1 MDDGKIQFFEEL
13 MALETLDK
21 LDIAESIKKLGLLI
35 DISGDLERD
44 EGIARAL
51 DWCDLLE
58 QRELTEQQTAKLEYF
73 RSNAWA
79 NRQKIRHKDVKGA
92 AWQWEQPELQA
103 QAFHLRRAAQLP
115 GFPKL
120 SRLEKCQ
127 IYTNLANQLNTV
139 GRFVEALEMWTRALA
154 ITPNFGMALGNR
166 GYGLMSYAR
175 SLYDP
180 GHRETFLR
188 FAHRDLTVALSSKA
202 LYESDNR
209 GPVQAFFQIQ
219 RAKIETALKDHGAK
233 DRVKMDGYALGS
245 SKGERQYRQ
254 WTLQSRLF
262 LNPLND
268 LGTHSIAA
276 RDILSLPDFTTA
288 IGEPPSLAGFFNQM
302 KQEFVSAR
310 WLLFDGLHS
319 GRVHFSDRHVALYN
333 TLDYPSYSLAVEKV
347 KAAYRMGY
355 SLLDKIAV
363 FLNHYASLNVNPKN
377 IYFRSIWYEDLNLQ
391 KRIVR
396 EEFASSKNWP
406 FRGLYWLSKDI

>member
-127 IYTNLANQLNTV
+127 IYTNL
-139 GRFVEALEMWTRALA
+139 
-154 ITPNFGMALGNR
+154 
-166 GYGLMSYAR
+166 
-175 SLYDP
+175 
-180 GHRETFLR
+180 
-188 FAHRDLTVALSSKA
+188 
-202 LYESDNR
+202 
-209 GPVQAFFQIQ
+209 
-219 RAKIETALKDHGAK
+219 
-233 DRVKMDGYALGS
+233 
-245 SKGERQYRQ
+245 
-254 WTLQSRLF
+254 
-262 LNPLND
+262 
-268 LGTHSIAA
+268 
-276 RDILSLPDFTTA
+276 
-288 IGEPPSLAGFFNQM
+288 GEPA
-302 KQEFVSAR
+302 
-310 WLLFDGLHS
+310 
-319 GRVHFSDRHVALYN
+319 
-333 TLDYPSYSLAVEKV
+333 
-347 KAAYRMGY
+347 
-355 SLLDKIAV
+355 
-363 FLNHYASLNVNPKN
+363 
-377 IYFRSIWYEDLNLQ
+377 
-391 KRIVR
+391 
-396 EEFASSKNWP
+396 
-406 FRGLYWLSKDI
+406 